1 MKFKVVWSDFAERRI
16 DEIFEYY
23 KIEASSGIA
32 KKLISNIIN
41 TTAILT
47 ESPHVGQI
55 EELLLERSEKYRY
68 LLYEKYK
75 IIYSVD
81 MNTMFVKI
89 VDIFD
94 TRQNPVKIKR
104 NK

>member
-1 MKFKVVWSDFAERRI
+1 MKFKIVWSDFAERRI

-23 KIEASSGIA
+23 KTEASIGIA

-41 TTAILT
+41 ATAILT
-47 ESPHVGQI
+47 DSPHVGQI
-55 EELLLERSEKYRY
+55 EELLLERSEEYRY
-68 LLYEKYK
+68 LLYKNYK

-81 MNTMFVKI
+81 LNTGFIKI
-89 VDIFD
+89 ADIFD
-94 TRQNPVKIKR
+94 SRQNPVKIKR

>member
-1 MKFKVVWSDFAERRI
+1 MKFKILWSDFAEKKI
-16 DEIFEYY
+16 DEIFQYY
-23 KIEASSGIA
+23 KTEASTGIA

-41 TTAILT
+41 ATAILT
-47 ESPHVGQI
+47 DSPHVGQI
-55 EELLLERSEKYRY
+55 EELLLERSEEYRY
-68 LLYEKYK
+68 LLYKNYK

-81 MNTMFVKI
+81 MNTGFIKI
-89 VDIFD
+89 ADIFD